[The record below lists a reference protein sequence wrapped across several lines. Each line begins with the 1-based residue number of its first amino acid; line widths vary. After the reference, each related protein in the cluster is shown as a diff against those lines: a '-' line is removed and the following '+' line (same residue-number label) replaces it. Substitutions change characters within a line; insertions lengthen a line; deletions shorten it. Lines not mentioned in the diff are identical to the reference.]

1 MVKSSGNFVEETTV
15 KGIPSIALRDNTERP
30 EIIIIGANELIDT
43 NPAAIKPA
51 LDKLFAGEWK
61 KGGIPELW
69 DGKAAQRIVEHLD
82 SIFNG

>member
-1 MVKSSGNFVEETTV
+1 M
-15 KGIPSIALRDNTERP
+15 GIPCITLRDNTERP
-30 EIIIIGANELIDT
+30 ETITIGTNELIGT

-69 DGKAAQRIVEHLD
+69 DGKAAMRIVEHLD